1 MEFGIGVTSGVDA
14 WRVVQRA
21 ESLGFSHAWFVD
33 TQLLCADLF
42 AAMAVAAVHTSRIRL
57 GTGVLVPSNRIAPVT
72 ANGLATMNKLAPGR
86 IDFGV
91 GTGFT
96 ARNTM
101 GLGAMRLTDL
111 REHVRVVRGLLAGE
125 TVECELDGQRRKIRF
140 LNPDAGLIDIGHR
153 IPLHLSAFGPRAR
166 ALTVEI
172 ADGWM
177 HFVGRLT
184 SGLRGVREMTEAC
197 RTAGRDPA
205 SLYKTAFAMGCV
217 LAEGEA
223 HDSPRARAQAGP
235 FALTFY
241 HSLMDGSLPMRV
253 PAALATA
260 VLEYRAMYE
269 ALRARRRALPAAP
282 PRPLHVPAP
291 RRRALPD
298 RRPPPRHDLHR
309 PRRRAA
315 RPDPR
320 PARRRPRAVRRLP
333 RPRPRGRHRGL
344 GAPDREGLRV

>member
-1 MEFGIGVTSGVDA
+1 MDFGIGVTSGVDA
-14 WRVVQRA
+14 WRVVKRA

-42 AAMAVAAVHTSRIRL
+42 VSMAVAAVHTSRIRL

-72 ANGLATMNKLAPGR
+72 ANGLATINKLAPGR

-101 GLGAMRLTDL
+101 GLGAMRLADL
-111 REHVRVVRGLLAGE
+111 REHVRVVQGLLAGE
-125 TVECELDGQRRKIRF
+125 TVECELDGQPRKIRF

-184 SGLRGVREMTEAC
+184 SGLRGARDMTEAC
-197 RTAGRDPA
+197 RASGRDPA
-205 SLYKTAFAMGCV
+205 TLYKTAFVMGCV

-253 PAALATA
+253 PAALAPA
-260 VLEYRAMYE
+260 VAEYRALYE
-269 ALRARRRALPAAP
+269 AYEPADARYLQLHRGHFMFPRPEEERFLTADLLRDMTFTARADELRDRIRALRDAGHAQLAVFLAP
-282 PRPLHVPAP
+282 GHED
-291 RRRALPD
+291 ALED
-298 RRPPPRHDLHR
+298 W
-309 PRRRAA
+309 A
-315 RPDPR
+315 RL
-320 PARRRPRAVRRLP
+320 V
-333 RPRPRGRHRGL
+333 
-344 GAPDREGLRV
+344 EEV